1 MKITQLLSP
10 MTNVS
15 WISVTD
21 TVRDA
26 FDHLETYDVSAAP
39 VLDWS
44 GRYLGTV
51 TEADLRR
58 HVASNEKTAALA
70 TPLSA
75 VERRSRNVAVTV
87 DREVESLVEQALGHR
102 FIPVV
107 DDCGRLLGIVDRR
120 RILGVVGVVGPD
132 GPVKRLP
139 SAA

>member
-1 MKITQLLSP
+1 MKITQLLTP
-10 MTNVS
+10 VTDVP
-15 WISVTD
+15 WVSVTD

-26 FDHLETYDVSAAP
+26 FDHMETYDLSAAP
-39 VLDWS
+39 ILDWD

-58 HVASNEKTAALA
+58 HLAGTDQTASLA

-75 VERRSRNVAVTV
+75 VERRSRNTAVTV
-87 DREVESLVEQALGHR
+87 DHDVESLVEQALGHR

-120 RILGVVGVVGPD
+120 RILD
-132 GPVKRLP
+132 ARLP

>member
-1 MKITQLLSP
+1 MKITQLLTP
-10 MTNVS
+10 ITDVH

-26 FDHLETYDVSAAP
+26 FDHMETYELTAAP
-39 VLDWS
+39 ILDWN

-58 HVASNEKTAALA
+58 HVASTDQAAALA
-70 TPLSA
+70 TPLST
-75 VERRSRNVAVTV
+75 VERRSHNLAVTI
-87 DREVESLVEQALGHR
+87 DRDVESLVEQASGHR

-107 DDCGRLLGIVDRR
+107 DDSGRLLGIVDRR
-120 RILGVVGVVGPD
+120 RILD
-132 GPVKRLP
+132 ARLP

>member
-1 MKITQLLSP
+1 MKIMQLLRP
-10 MTNVS
+10 LADVP

-26 FDHLETYDVSAAP
+26 FDHLETYDLSAAP
-39 VLDWS
+39 ILDWD
-44 GRYLGTV
+44 GRYVGTA

-58 HVASNEKTAALA
+58 HVASTDKTVALA

-75 VERRSRNVAVTV
+75 VERRSKNLAATV
-87 DREVESLVEQALGHR
+87 DRDVESLVAQALWHS

-120 RILGVVGVVGPD
+120 RILD
-132 GPVKRLP
+132 ARLP